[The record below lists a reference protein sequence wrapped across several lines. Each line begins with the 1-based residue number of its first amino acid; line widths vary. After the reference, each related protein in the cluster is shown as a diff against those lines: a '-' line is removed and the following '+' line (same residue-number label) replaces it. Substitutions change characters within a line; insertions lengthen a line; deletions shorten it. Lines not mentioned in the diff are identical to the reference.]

1 MTTELLKALL
11 VGICAAVPVGP
22 VLMLVIQKTLSSGR
36 AAGLMTGLGSAVA
49 DTIYAAVGFFTLSV
63 IQDFVDRNQAF
74 IMIAGGVLIAI
85 IGITMFR
92 KRISFDPAVPVR
104 TPGKLPLL
112 SYALQSMVSVFSN
125 PVAIAVMMA
134 LLASFSLASD
144 TISSPAILIIL
155 FVGFGELL
163 YWWVVTL
170 LLNKFLKLNEKSLNI
185 LSKAASVVIIAFAVY
200 LAAKGT
206 IMIV

>member
-36 AAGLMTGLGSAVA
+36 AAGLITGLGSAVA

-92 KRISFDPAVPVR
+92 KRIAFDPAVPVR

>member
-63 IQDFVDRNQAF
+63 IQDFVDRNQAL

-85 IGITMFR
+85 IGVTMFR
-92 KRISFDPAVPVR
+92 KRIVFDPAVPVR

>member
-36 AAGLMTGLGSAVA
+36 AAGLVTGLGSAVA

-63 IQDFVDRNQAF
+63 IQDFVDRNQAL

-85 IGITMFR
+85 IGVTMFR

-155 FVGFGELL
+155 FVGLGELL

-200 LAAKGT
+200 LVAKGT

>member
-1 MTTELLKALL
+1 
-11 VGICAAVPVGP
+11 
-22 VLMLVIQKTLSSGR
+22 
-36 AAGLMTGLGSAVA
+36 MTGLGSAVA

-85 IGITMFR
+85 IGVTMFR
-92 KRISFDPAVPVR
+92 KRIAFDPAVPVR

-155 FVGFGELL
+155 FVGLGELL

-170 LLNKFLKLNEKSLNI
+170 LLNKFLKLSEKTLNI

>member
-63 IQDFVDRNQAF
+63 IQDFVDRNQAL

>member
-155 FVGFGELL
+155 FVGLGELL

-200 LAAKGT
+200 LVAKGT

>member
-1 MTTELLKALL
+1 
-11 VGICAAVPVGP
+11 
-22 VLMLVIQKTLSSGR
+22 
-36 AAGLMTGLGSAVA
+36 MTGLGSAVA

-63 IQDFVDRNQAF
+63 IQDFVDRNQAL

-85 IGITMFR
+85 IGATMFR
-92 KRISFDPAVPVR
+92 KRIAFDPAVPVR

-155 FVGFGELL
+155 FVGLGELL

-200 LAAKGT
+200 LVAKGT